1 MNRPHSLLRHIPT
14 ALFGAF
20 AITAASSV
28 FAQTSAPAT
37 PKPAVAPEVKVIDMF
52 DGDWHY
58 TVTPYLWLPNVNS
71 SSKYEEGGRVLE
83 TEIGPNDYLSNLK
96 FVLMINGTAHK
107 GDWGMLADF
116 LYINFEGE
124 KTRIKTING
133 PLGLIKDPINLDTST
148 GLKGSVWT
156 FAGTYA
162 PVHNAGGYFELLA
175 GFRLLSLD
183 ASLSWNLEGNTG
195 GLSKIGSVA
204 KSSSKWD
211 GIVGGKGMMKFGK
224 GRWYMPYYAD
234 IGFGSENWT
243 WQAAIGVGYRYNW
256 GTIALVERSLSYTFT
271 KDDTTLRLTG
281 PALTFTWTF

>member
-1 MNRPHSLLRHIPT
+1 MS
-14 ALFGAF
+14 AF
-20 AITAASSV
+20 AETPATAAPTT
-28 FAQTSAPAT
+28 AM
-37 PKPAVAPEVKVIDMF
+37 APEGKVVDLF
-52 DGDWHY
+52 DGNWHY
-58 TVTPYLWLPNVNS
+58 TVTPYLWLPNVNG
-71 SSKYEEGGRVLE
+71 SSKFEGVGGGQE
-83 TEIGPNDYLSNLK
+83 IKTEVGPNDYLSNLK
-96 FVLMINGTAHK
+96 FALMINGTARK
-107 GDWGMLADF
+107 GDWGMFTDY

-124 KTRIKTING
+124 KARIKTING

-148 GLKGSVWT
+148 GFKGNVWT

-175 GFRLLSLD
+175 GFRVLSLD
-183 ASLSWNLEGNTG
+183 TSLSWNLNGSIG

-204 KSSSKWD
+204 KSESKWD
-211 GIVGGKGMMKFGK
+211 GIVGGKGMMKFGN

-243 WQAAIGVGYRYNW
+243 WQAGLGVGYQFNW

-271 KDDTTLRLTG
+271 KEDTTLRLTG